1 MADRSDITPELLRQL
16 LRYEPETGK
25 LFWCERSEEIW
36 RESGSADPFAAALH
50 WIAKNAGK
58 EAGSVSRTGYI
69 RTTVLGA
76 SLLGHRIAWAI
87 HYDKWP
93 QKHIDHIN
101 GDRADNRIANLR
113 EVTNAINCQNKRKP
127 LPKNKTG
134 LLGVTFQAGAYRA
147 AVMVNRKQHHLGRF
161 KTAEEAHAAYV
172 EAKRRMHEGCTL

>member
-1 MADRSDITPELLRQL
+1 MRNKDWLTAEEARSRLSYD
-16 LRYEPETGK
+16 PETGSLK
-25 LFWCERSEEIW
+25 WKRLHNTLRIGEEAKSIDV
-36 RESGSADPFAAALH
+36 GGYVQIN
-50 WIAKNAGK
+50 IAGTMCK
-58 EAGSVSRTGYI
+58 
-69 RTTVLGA
+69 
-76 SLLGHRIAWAI
+76 GHRLAWLI
-87 HYDKWP
+87 HYGAWP
-93 QKHIDHIN
+93 VGHIDHIN

-147 AVMVNRKQHHLGRF
+147 TVMVNRKQHHLGRF